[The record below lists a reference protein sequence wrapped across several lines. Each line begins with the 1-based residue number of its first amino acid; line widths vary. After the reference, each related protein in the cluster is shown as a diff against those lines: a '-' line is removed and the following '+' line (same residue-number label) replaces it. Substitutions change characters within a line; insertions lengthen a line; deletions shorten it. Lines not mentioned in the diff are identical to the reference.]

1 MLPELASPTARPP
14 ALLHG
19 APCGAHILQRHEHTD
34 VAASCRFALTRLQP
48 HAAAVARACKR
59 KLVAC
64 SFCCAALCGADP

>member
-1 MLPELASPTARPP
+1 MLLERAIVLAAQLS

-19 APCGAHILQRHEHTD
+19 APYGAHIPSDTSPAGVPPWL
-34 VAASCRFALTRLQP
+34 